1 MDECNIHSPLKFYT
15 ASDARSNPDGQLT
28 VHNRTGKIFER
39 VKKRHG
45 KIFDAN
51 DEIKLSPCSLA
62 LGQHTI
68 RCNDHLCVR
77 GIRLVL
83 YAARYESSNRKNFL

>member
-1 MDECNIHSPLKFYT
+1 M
-15 ASDARSNPDGQLT
+15 
-28 VHNRTGKIFER
+28 
-39 VKKRHG
+39 KKRHG

-68 RCNDHLCVR
+68 RCNDHLCVQ

-83 YAARYESSNRKNFL
+83 YAARYESSNRKKFSLMENGFKEEKRTLQIPVLVMDKLGFK

>member
-1 MDECNIHSPLKFYT
+1 MKFYT

-62 LGQHTI
+62 LGQQLYVVMI
-68 RCNDHLCVR
+68 ICVF
-77 GIRLVL
+77 GALDSFFML
-83 YAARYESSNRKNFL
+83 HDTKAAIEKEFSLMENGFKEK

>member
-51 DEIKLSPCSLA
+51 DEIKRSPCSLV
-62 LGQHTI
+62 LGRHTI
-68 RCNDHLCVR
+68 RYNDHLCVW
-77 GIRLVL
+77 GISLVL
-83 YAARYESSNRKNFL
+83 YATRYESSNRKNFL

>member
-1 MDECNIHSPLKFYT
+1 MKFYT

-62 LGQHTI
+62 LGQYTI
-68 RCNDHLCVR
+68 RCNDHLCVQ

>member
-1 MDECNIHSPLKFYT
+1 LKFYT

-62 LGQHTI
+62 LGQHYYT
-68 RCNDHLCVR
+68 L
-77 GIRLVL
+77 
-83 YAARYESSNRKNFL
+83 

>member
-51 DEIKLSPCSLA
+51 DEIKLSPCSLV

-68 RCNDHLCVR
+68 RYNDHLCVR

-83 YAARYESSNRKNFL
+83 YAIRYESSNRKNFL